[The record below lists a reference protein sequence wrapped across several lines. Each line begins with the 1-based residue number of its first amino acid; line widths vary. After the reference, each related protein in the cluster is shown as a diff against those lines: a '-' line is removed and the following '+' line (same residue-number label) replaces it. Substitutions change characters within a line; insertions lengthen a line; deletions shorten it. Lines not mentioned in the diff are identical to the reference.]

1 MQDPLYYVKNKD
13 KLVCAML
20 INMDKDGKITDEQYN
35 KYFKSNNSVEGVKQ
49 VIKNNQFF
57 INGFPIPGTKEEFEK
72 KTPDGYLINKKK
84 WLTFS
89 NGKYKVMQSKK
100 DFDTY
105 DEASFATATGFVA
118 GLEVRLFDLDGDS
131 YVDYIEVDY
140 VESIIVNEIIL
151 NKDNTFSLY
160 RSDVDEESVWEYDG
174 KRFDGDVFTKS
185 WKEKIEKKILILQL
199 NQVICAYLCIDLM
212 DGLSKEQKK

>member
-72 KTPDGYLINKKK
+72 KP
-84 WLTFS
+84 
-89 NGKYKVMQSKK
+89 Q
-100 DFDTY
+100 
-105 DEASFATATGFVA
+105 
-118 GLEVRLFDLDGDS
+118 
-131 YVDYIEVDY
+131 
-140 VESIIVNEIIL
+140 
-151 NKDNTFSLY
+151 
-160 RSDVDEESVWEYDG
+160 
-174 KRFDGDVFTKS
+174 
-185 WKEKIEKKILILQL
+185 
-199 NQVICAYLCIDLM
+199 M
-212 DGLSKEQKK
+212 DI